1 MRRPPIGTFTET
13 AYRGQPV
20 QAFIPNEL
28 PPFPPLELDALYG
41 PLDQANAELGRL
53 DAVITLLPEPDLFLY
68 SFVRREAVLSSQI
81 EGTRS
86 SLSDLLL
93 FELDDA
99 PGAPVDDVREVSNYV
114 AALEH
119 GVERIRAGAPLD
131 IQLICDMHAKLLA
144 SGRGERLHPGALRHD
159 LTWVGG
165 YHPAVADFVPAPAD
179 EVPRCMSELVE
190 FVNDRR
196 ADAPRPGARGTG
208 ARSVRNDPPVLRRQR
223 PNGALAHP
231 ADAPLRRPAASPDP
245 LSQPLSQEP
254 PSVLLPLSRHRATRG
269 RVGSLAHVLHS
280 RRHRHRR
287 DSLSRWRK
295 RLSALVD
302 KDRRRIQDTR
312 PRTGSLLAVH
322 DAFAQRPLRTIRSLV
337 EATRLTQP
345 TVAAAVREMTRLGIT
360 DEITGRRRGRVF
372 RYRDFMKI
380 LNEDLEPL

>member
-1 MRRPPIGTFTET
+1 MRRPPIGTFTKT

-20 QAFIPNEL
+20 QAFVPNEL
-28 PPFPPLELDALYG
+28 PPFPPLELDDLYG
-41 PLDQANAELGRL
+41 PLDQANAALGRL
-53 DAVITLLPEPDLFLY
+53 DAVITLLPDPDPFLY
-68 SFVRREAVLSSQI
+68 SFVRREALLSSQI

-119 GVERIRAGAPLD
+119 GVERIRAGASLD
-131 IQLICDMHAKLLA
+131 IDLICDMHAKLLA
-144 SGRGERLHPGALRHD
+144 SGRGERLHPGALRDD
-159 LTWVGG
+159 LTWIGG
-165 YHPAVADFVPAPAD
+165 YHPAVADFVPPPAD
-179 EVPRCMSELVE
+179 QVRRCMSELVE
-190 FVNDRR
+190 FVNDRGPTLPAVVR
-196 ADAPRPGARGTG
+196 AG
-208 ARSVRNDPPVLRRQR
+208 
-223 PNGALAHP
+223 LAHAQFETIHP
-231 ADAPLRRPAASPDP
+231 FFDGNGRTGRLLIPLM
-245 LSQPLSQEP
+245 
-254 PSVLLPLSRHRATRG
+254 
-269 RVGSLAHVLHS
+269 LHS
-280 RRHRHRR
+280 AGLLRHPILYLSLYLKSHRPSYYHYLDIVRREGEWEAWLAFFIRGVTATAEIAVAMAQ
-287 DSLSRWRK
+287 

-337 EATRLTQP
+337 EATLLTQP

-372 RYRDFMKI
+372 RYRDYMTI